1 MPAMVSPVMR
11 VVMVVVMIPMMIAV
25 IVMVSHVVVGTAREC
40 HQGNDQRRKPSHPQ
54 LLDK

>member
-1 MPAMVSPVMR
+1 MVSPVMR
-11 VVMVVVMIPMMIAV
+11 VMMVAVVVAMMIAV
-25 IVMVSHVVVGTAREC
+25 IVMVSHVVAGTAREC

>member
-1 MPAMVSPVMR
+1 MVSPVMR
-11 VVMVVVMIPMMIAV
+11 VMMAVVMISMMIAV

-40 HQGNDQRRKPSHPQ
+40 HQGNDQHRKPSHPQ